1 MNRETL
7 IKATRIAIGIIL
19 AAFVIVIV
27 LKVFVASPSAFYP
40 FYLTLFN
47 PMNNATLTQA
57 PVWQIAFYE
66 GNYLWS
72 NRVIDTMSLA
82 VVFVATGLGAA
93 ILLRAEPE
101 EKETEEEKGAEH

>member
-1 MNRETL
+1 MNHETL
-7 IKATRIAIGIIL
+7 IKATRIAAGIIL
-19 AAFVIVIV
+19 AAFVVAIV
-27 LKVFVASPSAFYP
+27 LKTFVTTPLTFYP
-40 FYLTLFN
+40 FYLTLFS
-47 PMNNATLTQA
+47 PMTNATVTPV

-93 ILLRAEPE
+93 ILLRAEPK
-101 EKETEEEKGAEH
+101 EKEEEKGAEE